1 MTPDKPDA
9 LPGSELLGSSYLSML
24 RGQYLEALRQREG
37 LVALGK
43 ASNHPLVKEAD
54 EKTSVTK
61 AALLTEIN
69 NIESS
74 VERDLR
80 IAERQ
85 EAGESALFDGSR
97 KRAVDL
103 NLKEIEYH
111 RLDRM
116 RDENEKLYS
125 RLLERMKDADLARM
139 LKVNNV
145 RVIDRATDPKA
156 PIRPRAALDILV
168 GLAFGV
174 LLGVAV
180 AWASEQLDSSLK
192 TPDDVEQWLGVTFL
206 GLLPEYESE
215 GSEKEKA
222 KRRSRRK
229 PKSGDDHTPEL
240 NVHEEPVSGVA
251 EAARAVRTNLM
262 FINPDRP
269 ARVLLITSAAPA
281 EGKTMVACSIAIAL
295 AQSGQR
301 VCLVDCDLRR
311 PRMHRI
317 FQRPGA
323 AGVTNVLVGES
334 NVDDIIGDT
343 PVPEPKRRVRRSFA
357 AQSSRRAALGAIQG
371 ASAGPVGAL
380 RPRDHRQPA
389 PRRRDGRGHHFPPR

>member
-1 MTPDKPDA
+1 
-9 LPGSELLGSSYLSML
+9 LLGI
-24 RGQYLEALRQREG
+24 
-37 LVALGK
+37 
-43 ASNHPLVKEAD
+43 
-54 EKTSVTK
+54 
-61 AALLTEIN
+61 AA
-69 NIESS
+69 
-74 VERDLR
+74 
-80 IAERQ
+80 
-85 EAGESALFDGSR
+85 
-97 KRAVDL
+97 
-103 NLKEIEYH
+103 
-111 RLDRM
+111 
-116 RDENEKLYS
+116 
-125 RLLERMKDADLARM
+125 
-139 LKVNNV
+139 
-145 RVIDRATDPKA
+145 
-156 PIRPRAALDILV
+156 
-168 GLAFGV
+168 
-174 LLGVAV
+174 

-317 FQRPGA
+317 FQRPGT

-343 PVPEPKRRVRRSFA
+343 PVRNLSVVCAGPLPPNPADVLHSERFKVLLRDLSERFDRVIIDSPPLVAVTDGAIISRLVDGTVFVVRAFKTSRQLANQGLRALRDVEAPVVGAVLNAVKLGRPEYAYYYHYKYYRRGASYAEEGKEHGPEPA
-357 AQSSRRAALGAIQG
+357 DPTALN
-371 ASAGPVGAL
+371 
-380 RPRDHRQPA
+380 
-389 PRRRDGRGHHFPPR
+389 